1 MINNIDYKTELEKTK
16 AELGML
22 YEISNAM
29 RTTLKLDEILY
40 IILTAVTSHVGLG
53 FNRAMLFLV
62 NEKENR
68 LEGKMCI
75 GPDTGEEANMIW
87 RYIEDKKMTLEDLI
101 NAYNQF
107 IQFEKEGR
115 FKLNKTVKS
124 IKIPLKEDAGI
135 LALTVLDGMPFEI
148 TTEAARDKTKDRISE
163 LLELE
168 DFVTVPLKA
177 KDKVIGIILADNRF
191 TKEPITKDDIRILTM
206 FANQAGLAIENSQL
220 YEQTVVLSNSDSLTG
235 LWNHGFFQY
244 LLGEEL
250 KKMEN
255 IKRPLSLL
263 MIDMDDF
270 KLFNDEFGHQ
280 AGDSILKQVS
290 RVLKDTSRKID
301 IVARYGGEEFSIIL
315 PETKKEE
322 AFILAERLRQAVEHH
337 PFPKPITISIGI
349 AAYPEDAQTKEEL
362 ILKADK
368 VLFEA
373 KRTGKNKTC
382 VYRFG

>member
-1 MINNIDYKTELEKTK
+1 MESNIDYKPDLEKTK

-29 RTTLKLDEILY
+29 RTTLKLDEVLY
-40 IILTAVTSHVGLG
+40 IILTAVTSHVGMG

-68 LEGKMCI
+68 LEGKIGI
-75 GPDTGEEANMIW
+75 GPDTGEEANKIW

-107 IQFEKEGR
+107 IQFEKEGKFR
-115 FKLNKTVKS
+115 LNKTVKS

-135 LALTVLDGMPFEI
+135 LALTVLDGLPFEI
-148 TTEAARDKTKDRISE
+148 TTKAARNKTKDQISE

-177 KDKVIGIILADNRF
+177 KDKVIGVILADNRF
-191 TKEPITKDDIRILTM
+191 TKEPITKDDIRMLTM

-235 LWNHGFFQY
+235 LWNHGYFQY
-244 LLGEEL
+244 LLGEEI

-263 MIDMDDF
+263 MIDIDDF
-270 KLFNDEFGHQ
+270 KLFNDSFGHQ

-290 RVLKDTSRKID
+290 KILKDVSRRID

-322 AFILAERLRQAVEHH
+322 AFILAERLRQTVEHN
-337 PFPKPITISIGI
+337 PFPKPMTISIGI

-368 VLFEA
+368 ALFEA
-373 KRTGKNKTC
+373 KRTGKDRTG

>member
-1 MINNIDYKTELEKTK
+1 MESNIDYKTELEKTK
-16 AELGML
+16 TELSML

-40 IILTAVTSHVGLG
+40 IILTAVTSHAGLG

-62 NEKENR
+62 NERENR
-68 LEGKMCI
+68 LEGKMGI
-75 GPDTGEEANMIW
+75 GPDSGEEANMIW
-87 RYIEDKKMTLEDLI
+87 KYIENKKMTLEELI

-107 IQFEKEGR
+107 IQLDKEGR
-115 FKLNKTVKS
+115 FRLNRTVKS
-124 IKIPLKEDAGI
+124 IKIHLIENSGI

-148 TTEAARDKTKDRISE
+148 TNEVAKNQTKNQISE

-177 KDKVIGIILADNRF
+177 KDKVIGVIVADNRF
-191 TKEPITKDDIRILTM
+191 TKESITKDDIRVLTM

-235 LWNHGFFQY
+235 LWNHGYFQY

-255 IKRPLSLL
+255 IKKPLSLL

-270 KLFNDEFGHQ
+270 KIFNDSFGHQ

-290 RVLKDTSRKID
+290 KVLKDVSRKID

-315 PETKKEE
+315 PETRKEE
-322 AFILAERLRQAVEHH
+322 ALILAERLRQAIENH
-337 PFPKPITISIGI
+337 PFPKPLTVSIGI
-349 AAYPEDAQTKEEL
+349 TAFPEDAQAKDEL

-368 VLFEA
+368 ALYEA
-373 KRTGKNKTC
+373 KRTGKNRTC